1 MATDAAATAANVVTA
16 AADAVTAATGA
27 ATNAADAVTAATAA
41 AGAATDV
48 VSGASSLPPSGAALI
63 FAKVEWLL
71 MVPMVYLSLAFLVVA
86 LAWKLFVIFRTP
98 PPYSLAI
105 YPAKKRPFLAALS
118 DTFAMPQIRKRRP
131 VFWVF
136 LMLYHAA
143 FLLLILGHF
152 DILSSVNIVR
162 AESKHMLGA
171 GFVGVAV
178 TVPVFFFLARRFS
191 GEQRKIS
198 APSDYLLL
206 FLLLFIFLLGDMI
219 SWGNSWTAHG
229 FVMTKADFAEYFDGL
244 MSFSFADPRAFL
256 HGSHYHIVVLHVFLA
271 ELFFIVLPFSKVTHT
286 FLSLP
291 VNLLRRK
298 PWIQR

>member
-1 MATDAAATAANVVTA
+1 MES
-16 AADAVTAATGA
+16 DAVTAATVA
-27 ATNAADAVTAATAA
+27 AVEA
-41 AGAATDV
+41 
-48 VSGASSLPPSGAALI
+48 VSGASALPPTGFGLI
-63 FAKVEWLL
+63 FAQAEWFL
-71 MVPMVYLSLAFLVVA
+71 MVPMVYLSLVFLVVA
-86 LAWKLFVIFRTP
+86 LAWKLSVIFRTP
-98 PPYSLAI
+98 QPYSLTI
-105 YPAKKRPFLAALS
+105 YPVSKRPLLAALN
-118 DTFAMPQIRKRRP
+118 DAFAMPQIRKRRP
-131 VFWVF
+131 VFWAF

-152 DILSSVNIVR
+152 DILSSVNIVSP
-162 AESKHMLGA
+162 ESKHMLGA
-171 GFVGVAV
+171 GTVGVAV
-178 TVPVFFFLARRFS
+178 TAPVFFFLARRFS

-219 SWGNSWTAHG
+219 SLGNSWTVHG
-229 FVMTKADFAEYFDGL
+229 FVMTKADFALYFDGL
-244 MSFSFADPRAFL
+244 ASFSFADPRVFL
-256 HGSHYHIVVLHVFLA
+256 HGSHYHIVVLHVLLA

>member
-1 MATDAAATAANVVTA
+1 MAT
-16 AADAVTAATGA
+16 DAVTAATAALGA
-27 ATNAADAVTAATAA
+27 AATTAADAVTAATA
-41 AGAATDV
+41 GAAADV
-48 VSGASSLPPSGAALI
+48 VSGASSVAPTGAALV
-63 FAKVEWLL
+63 FAKVEWFM
-71 MVPMVYLSLAFLVVA
+71 MVPMVYLSLGFLLVA
-86 LAWKLFVIFRTP
+86 LAWKLSTIFRTP
-98 PPYSLAI
+98 APYSLAI
-105 YPAKKRPFLAALS
+105 YPVKKRPFLAALN

-131 VFWVF
+131 IFWVF
-136 LMLYHAA
+136 LMLYHLA
-143 FLLLILGHF
+143 FILLILGHF
-152 DILSSVNIVR
+152 DILSSVNIVSP
-162 AESKHMLGA
+162 ESKHMLGA
-171 GFVGVAV
+171 GAVGVAV

-229 FVMTKADFAEYFDGL
+229 FVMTKADFAVYFDGL
-244 MSFSFADPRAFL
+244 ASFSFADPREVL

>member
-1 MATDAAATAANVVTA
+1 MAIDATAN
-16 AADAVTAATGA
+16 
-27 ATNAADAVTAATAA
+27 DAVTAATAA
-41 AGAATDV
+41 VSTAADAVTAVTAAVGAAATDV
-48 VSGASSLPPSGAALI
+48 VSGASSLPPTGAALI

-86 LAWKLFVIFRTP
+86 LVWKLTVIFRTP

-105 YPAKKRPFLAALS
+105 YPAKKRPFLAALN

-136 LMLYHAA
+136 LMLYHTA

-152 DILSSVNIVR
+152 DILSSVNIVSP
-162 AESKHMLGA
+162 ESKHMLGA

-229 FVMTKADFAEYFDGL
+229 FVMTKADFAKYFDGL
-244 MSFSFADPRAFL
+244 ASFSFADPRDIL